1 MKDKAK
7 ANNMKVKLR
16 KGYYNM
22 AKVQE
27 DGITYITDDI
37 QEYPLYELE
46 ITKTYYDIGEK
57 EAIASVVEDLKVTI
71 KEFEQLIDKKKKDEI
86 ADKIKDKL
94 EANDMKA
101 AIRKGYSNKAKV
113 QEDGITYIPDTKQE
127 YPLYQLQITKA
138 YYNMEK
144 EAVIVSIIEELKT
157 IITELEQLRDEKKK
171 EEIER

>member
-1 MKDKAK
+1 
-7 ANNMKVKLR
+7 
-16 KGYYNM
+16 M
-22 AKVQE
+22 AF
-27 DGITYITDDI
+27 DGIVLKQVIT
-37 QEYPLYELE
+37 
-46 ITKTYYDIGEK
+46 EK
-57 EAIASVVEDLKVTI
+57 EM
-71 KEFEQLIDKKKKDEI
+71 DKHVYKKTSIERVHPEGRRLSYEI